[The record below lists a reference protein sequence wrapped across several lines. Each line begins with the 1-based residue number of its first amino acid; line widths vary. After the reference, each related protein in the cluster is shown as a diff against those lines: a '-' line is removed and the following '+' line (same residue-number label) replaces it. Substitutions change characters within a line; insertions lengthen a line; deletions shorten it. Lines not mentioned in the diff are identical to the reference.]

1 MRLEQYGGKRTLVAC
16 ILLLPLVAFGACGG
30 GEPGGMAVEETEA
43 EPAPEPAV
51 DQSGPPRVF
60 FVAPEDGAILSIDH
74 DVEVEFGI
82 ENFMISAPPEAAS
95 GDAPTP
101 RERAGHYHLGIDT
114 GCVPAGEVIPEG
126 DERVD
131 LDDGSNAYTLQRQP
145 GTYELTVQV
154 GNDANQAQ
162 DGLCESIRIEIADGV

>member
-1 MRLEQYGGKRTLVAC
+1 MRLEQYYANRILAAC
-16 ILLLPLVAFGACGG
+16 LLLLPLVAFAACGG

-51 DQSGPPRVF
+51 DRSGPPRVF

-74 DVEVEFGI
+74 DVEVEFGV

-95 GDAPTP
+95 GEAPTP
-101 RERAGHYHLGIDT
+101 REGVGHYHLGVNA

-126 DERVD
+126 DDRVD
-131 LDDGSNAYTLQRQP
+131 FDDGSNAYTLQRQP
-145 GTYELTVQV
+145 GPYELTVQV
-154 GNDANQAQ
+154 ANDANQAQ
-162 DGLCESIRIEIADGV
+162 DGLCETISIEIADGV